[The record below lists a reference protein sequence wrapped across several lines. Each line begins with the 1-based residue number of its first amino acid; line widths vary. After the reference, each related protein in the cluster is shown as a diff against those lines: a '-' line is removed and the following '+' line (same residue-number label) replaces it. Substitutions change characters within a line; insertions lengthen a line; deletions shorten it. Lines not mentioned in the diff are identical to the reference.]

1 MIAKSK
7 TIIFLVMFILKSP
20 LSQIVVLR
28 AEIAFPGQFSI
39 TSFCYFS
46 FFIVKFFQTR
56 KVITIVISYLPLSGR
71 GGIVC
76 GSKFPAAREP
86 TVDSGM
92 SESLVPASVS
102 KVVSER

>member
-1 MIAKSK
+1 
-7 TIIFLVMFILKSP
+7 MFILKSP

-28 AEIAFPGQFSI
+28 AEIAVPGQFSI
-39 TSFCYFS
+39 TSFYYFS

-56 KVITIVISYLPLSGR
+56 KVITIVISYLPLSGK

-76 GSKFPAAREP
+76 GSRFSAASGPE
-86 TVDSGM
+86 VDSEM
-92 SESLVPASVS
+92 SESLIPASVS